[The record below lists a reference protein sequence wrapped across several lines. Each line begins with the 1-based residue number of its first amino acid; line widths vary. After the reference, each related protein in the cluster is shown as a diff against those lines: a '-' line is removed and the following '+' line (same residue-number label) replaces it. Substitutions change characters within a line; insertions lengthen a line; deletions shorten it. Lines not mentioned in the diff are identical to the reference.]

1 MTTKLLLIEDD
12 RTMLA
17 LLGTLLRFEGF
28 EILQPKNEDDSIF
41 GILKLIRQEK
51 PALVLLD
58 VHLRQYNGID
68 LLHQIRQDKELAGL
82 RVIMSSGMDVRERC
96 REAGAD
102 DFILKPYMPDDLI
115 KRIRDTIAK
124 PISSAEQ

>member
-12 RTMLA
+12 YTMIT
-17 LLGTLLRFEGF
+17 LLSTLLRLEGF
-28 EILQPKNEDDSIF
+28 EVFTPGIIDTIP
-41 GILKLIRQEK
+41 GILNLIRQEK

-58 VHLRQYNGID
+58 VHLLLFNGID
-68 LLHQIRQDKELAGL
+68 LLHQIRQEKDLEGT
-82 RVIMSSGMDVRERC
+82 RVIVSSGMDVNELC
-96 REAGAD
+96 CQEGAD

-124 PISSAEQ
+124 E

>member
-1 MTTKLLLIEDD
+1 MPPKLLLIEDD
-12 RTMLA
+12 HTMLA

-28 EILQPKNEDDSIF
+28 EVLQPRSEDDSIF
-41 GILKLIRQEK
+41 GILNIIRQEK

-58 VHLRQYNGID
+58 VHLRQFNGLD
-68 LLHQIRQDKELAGL
+68 LLHQIRQEPGLAGL
-82 RVIMSSGMDVRERC
+82 RVIMSSGMDVSERC

-124 PISSAEQ
+124 DTIAKE